1 MPFECT
7 QLSTAGY
14 LTTWATTTSAAIS
27 AYQSKGST
35 TQADNDAM
43 LRLQQEIL
51 TASLCLSTAI
61 NELSST
67 SSDIAG
73 LNEEILQKS
82 KELSE
87 AQEDITIAKDR
98 VAYMRHP
105 ERNTSNYESW
115 FPIDRPISIFSLI
128 FILCLTIFLA
138 VFCILLTLSSIG
150 VDITVFVSPSYLQQ
164 NTAVSMI
171 MQQFTVSFWILLIA
185 FISVVVYFVKRN

>member
-1 MPFECT
+1 MPFDCT

-14 LTTWATTTSAAIS
+14 LTSWATAASTAIT

-61 NELSST
+61 NGLTST
-67 SSDIAG
+67 SSDIAS
-73 LNEEILQKS
+73 LNEQILQKS

-87 AQEDITIAKDR
+87 AQEDIAVAKDR
-98 VAYMRHP
+98 VGYMRHP

-128 FILCLTIFLA
+128 FILCLTLFLA
-138 VFCILLTLSSIG
+138 VFVILLTLSSVG
-150 VDITVFVSPSYLQQ
+150 VDVTIFLSQSYVQQ
-164 NTAVSMI
+164 NTVVSMI
-171 MQQFTVSFWILLIA
+171 MQQFTASFWILLIA
-185 FISVVVYFVKRN
+185 FISVVIYFVKRN